1 MTRNE
6 LITEL
11 CKREGGKRQAID
23 AGQAREVLAKLRAII
38 GEKTGVDLYDLLEW
52 RTVCLDFAN
61 IHYEALRVYPWRGGK
76 PVKK

>member
-11 CKREGGKRQAID
+11 CRA
-23 AGQAREVLAKLRAII
+23 EVLAKLRAII
-38 GEKTGVDLYDLLEW
+38 GEETGVDLYELLEW
-52 RTVCLDFAN
+52 KTVCLDLSAFARLG
-61 IHYEALRVYPWRGGK
+61 HFEALRVYPWRAGK